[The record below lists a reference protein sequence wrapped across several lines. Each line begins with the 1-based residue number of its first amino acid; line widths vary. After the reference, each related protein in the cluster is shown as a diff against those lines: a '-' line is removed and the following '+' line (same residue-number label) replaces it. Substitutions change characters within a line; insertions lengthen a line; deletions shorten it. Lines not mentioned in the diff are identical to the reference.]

1 MELSG
6 TYSFEADI
14 ETVWNL
20 MMDPQAIANALPG
33 VEELVPIEDEP
44 DAWRANAKLKVAAI
58 TGSYAGTVRM
68 SEKNPTTSYRLTVKG
83 DGQQSV
89 IDGTALITLSSAV
102 DNKKTDLT
110 WDAEANISGKLAGI
124 GQRLIKATA
133 NLMSKQFFNGLAKQ
147 LPAKEADG

>member
-1 MELSG
+1 
-6 TYSFEADI
+6 
-14 ETVWNL
+14 
-20 MMDPQAIANALPG
+20 MMFG
-33 VEELVPIEDEP
+33 R
-44 DAWRANAKLKVAAI
+44 WRMARGA
-58 TGSYAGTVRM
+58 RQR
-68 SEKNPTTSYRLTVKG
+68 EKNPTTSYRLTVKG